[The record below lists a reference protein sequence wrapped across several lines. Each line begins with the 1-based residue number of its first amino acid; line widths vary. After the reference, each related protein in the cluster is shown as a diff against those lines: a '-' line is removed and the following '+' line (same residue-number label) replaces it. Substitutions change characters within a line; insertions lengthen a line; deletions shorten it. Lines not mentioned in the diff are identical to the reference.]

1 MTRGSR
7 RRPPAAELLAAE
19 HGTLYK
25 EAETR
30 VALVYPSPY
39 HVAMSSL
46 GYQQI
51 YRSLHELPQMAA
63 DRAMFDDSEGGIR
76 IFFGYGKT
84 IGILGITRVYTH
96 KSAGS
101 HNTVKG

>member
-63 DRAMFDDSEGGIR
+63 DRAMFDDSEAGPLRCGSIR
-76 IFFGYGKT
+76 VRLMST
-84 IGILGITRVYTH
+84 PPLRVLRQ
-96 KSAGS
+96 ALVVVG
-101 HNTVKG
+101 